1 MIQTIAN
8 HVSDNIIDCVYR
20 EEDEVEDDADIDV
33 DGYYTAIRSAP
44 RPVQQQITEIL
55 SNSLEAIRL
64 SEQKSP
70 NNKSKIMFDLHLDDN
85 DKPEKIVVEDY
96 SENGTGIKNL
106 KSKNILKQYNH
117 KGDKNGF
124 SEYGEGGSEALKQV
138 ADTILYET
146 VNKPGVSESL
156 LVDKDTAI
164 ENGNIK
170 QSSIYS
176 DAGSYIP
183 PQGYS
188 SGTKITLTNL
198 YEMYTTSEQG
208 IEFLDGTIAK
218 KLSESIVRLKLNIEE
233 FQLRVFKKH
242 EIKCLYDITSSSN
255 LKAKLRE
262 HHLSLLQH
270 KETREKMCLVE
281 KKGKKYTYEKKPSKR
296 GDSYIS
302 IELKTRDEVRKSVE
316 PKSKKGSTKQKKT
329 FEESYNPKYDIDNY
343 ESVIPSQL
351 ILSLSTDEEHDHDK
365 MGFAGH
371 RRVAGDNII
380 KSSGN
385 ILNLDFGKFK
395 SHRTRYGQF
404 RGAMNY
410 DRNWDKY
417 LNSDKSKTIS
427 DDRPFIP
434 SIQCVIKGLTADY
447 FRDMKKEHGDYN
459 AEKEADD
466 YYNDENEE
474 TTNDQE
480 DTNINIVQ
488 EEVTPP
494 VDEDRNNDQQD
505 TNINIV
511 QEEVTIVVSEES
523 ANDKEDTNINIVQE
537 EVTIVVSEDSANDQ
551 EDTNI
556 NIVQEEVTIVV
567 SEDSANDQEDTNI
580 NIVQEEVTIVVS
592 EDSANDQEDTN
603 INIVQEEVTIVVS
616 EDLAND
622 QRETGANEII
632 EPDIVYRSE
641 SLAEYVN
648 KLKINKA
655 LNNWIS
661 SPQHHVKLNDALEN
675 LYKVHRLI
683 DLGVFT
689 SIYSKLKIEEKVEI
703 FKEHLNNKYIID
715 TDIVDEGSKFLR
727 AYNSCINE

>member
-1 MIQTIAN
+1 MIQTTAN
-8 HVSDNIIDCVYR
+8 HVSDNIIECVYR
-20 EEDEVEDDADIDV
+20 KEDEVEDDADIDV

-64 SEQKSP
+64 SEQKNP
-70 NNKSKIMFDLHLDDN
+70 NNKSKIMFDVHLADN
-85 DKPEKIVVEDY
+85 NKLEKIIIEDY

-183 PQGYS
+183 PQGHL
-188 SGTKITLTNL
+188 SGTKITLTNI

-208 IEFLDGTIAK
+208 NEFLDGTIAK
-218 KLSESIVRLKLNIEE
+218 KLSESFVRLNLNIEE
-233 FQLRVFKKH
+233 FKLRVFKNH
-242 EIKCLYDITSSSN
+242 EIIRSYDITSSSN
-255 LKAKLRE
+255 LQGKLRE
-262 HHLSLLQH
+262 HRLSLLHH
-270 KETREKMCLVE
+270 KETGEKMCLVE

-296 GDSYIS
+296 GDSHIS

-329 FEESYNPKYDIDNY
+329 FEESYDPKYDIDNY
-343 ESVIPSQL
+343 ERVIPSQL
-351 ILSLSTDEEHDHDK
+351 ILSLSTDEERDHDK
-365 MGFAGH
+365 MGFTGH

-385 ILNLDFGKFK
+385 ILNLDFGLFK
-395 SHRTRYGQF
+395 SHRTRHGQF
-404 RGAMNY
+404 RGAINY

-434 SIQCVIKGLTADY
+434 SIQCVIKGLTSEY
-447 FRDMKKEHGDYN
+447 FKDMRKEHGDYN
-459 AEKEADD
+459 PEKEADD
-466 YYNDENEE
+466 DYNDENEE

-488 EEVTPP
+488 KEVTPP
-494 VDEDRNNDQQD
+494 DDEDRNNDQQD

-511 QEEVTIVVSEES
+511 LEEVTIVVSEES
-523 ANDKEDTNINIVQE
+523 ANDQEDTNINIVLEKVTIVVSEESANDQEDTTINIVQEEVPIVVSEDSSNDQEDTTINIVQE
-537 EVTIVVSEDSANDQ
+537 EVTIVVSEDS
-551 EDTNI
+551 
-556 NIVQEEVTIVV
+556 
-567 SEDSANDQEDTNI
+567 S
-580 NIVQEEVTIVVS
+580 
-592 EDSANDQEDTN
+592 
-603 INIVQEEVTIVVS
+603 
-616 EDLAND
+616 ND

-632 EPDIVYRSE
+632 EPEIVYRSN

-661 SPQHHVKLNDALEN
+661 RPQHHVKLNDALEN

-689 SIYSKLKIEEKVEI
+689 SIYSKLKIEEKAEI